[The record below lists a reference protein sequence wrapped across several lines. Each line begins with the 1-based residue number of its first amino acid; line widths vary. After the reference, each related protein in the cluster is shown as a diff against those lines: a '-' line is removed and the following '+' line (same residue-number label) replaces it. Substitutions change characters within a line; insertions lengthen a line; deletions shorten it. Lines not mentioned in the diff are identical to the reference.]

1 MIALIDLPFQ
11 KTSSNFSTSSS
22 DYYLSFPLQI
32 QNPRILSIFICS
44 LQHDEVQIA
53 FPMTKIFDLFL
64 YSIKEK
70 GKERSLLEISD
81 QQHLS
86 VVLVF
91 IQNHYFN
98 FNKIHVAHR
107 FNGDMGHFH
116 FLMQIFKIKQNDKLH
131 RIILFCPC
139 TIIITSRGRH
149 FDFFKRSFVLNIKI
163 TLIQIDISESSILP

>member
-1 MIALIDLPFQ
+1 MQKCSRYHFFTPSFVYLQNITRIYTILFGNFKWKKMIALIDLPFQ

-53 FPMTKIFDLFL
+53 FPKTKIFDLFL

-91 IQNHYFN
+91 I
-98 FNKIHVAHR
+98 
-107 FNGDMGHFH
+107 
-116 FLMQIFKIKQNDKLH
+116 
-131 RIILFCPC
+131 
-139 TIIITSRGRH
+139 
-149 FDFFKRSFVLNIKI
+149 
-163 TLIQIDISESSILP
+163 